1 MWKFALLL
9 AAAGAGAE
17 EPAAPAGADIEQ
29 VLVSPLFREYFM
41 CAEHA
46 EGELEFPGDALGT
59 DCEVTGGVDPRSP
72 YGFSRSYRTDGASNA
87 DWYGW
92 GAEVLAPFDGEV
104 ARIVPNDVVNV
115 PGRFGKPP
123 AAMVAFR
130 RDDGVVVVYG
140 HVADVAVAVGDRVR
154 AGQVVAKVGNNGMSR
169 NPHIHVGAL
178 RGETPLQIRWDL
190 RALGELR
197 RQAEKEPGGD

>member
-1 MWKFALLL
+1 MWKFVLLL

-17 EPAAPAGADIEQ
+17 EPAAPAGADIGQ
-29 VLVSPLFREYFM
+29 VLVSPLFRERFM
-41 CAEHA
+41 CAEHS
-46 EGELEFPGDALGT
+46 EGELEYPGDALGT
-59 DCEVTGGVDPRSP
+59 DCVVTGGVDPRSP
-72 YGFSRSYRTDGASNA
+72 DGFSRTYRGDGARNE

-104 ARIVPNDVVNV
+104 MEIVRNDVVNE

-130 RDDGVVVVYG
+130 RDDGAVVLYG
-140 HVADVAVAVGDRVR
+140 HVADVRVAQGERVR

-178 RGETPLQIRWDL
+178 RDGTPLQVRWDL
-190 RALGELR
+190 RAMGELQ
-197 RQAEKEPGGD
+197 RQAEGESGAD